1 MLPSARGIMRILI
14 VEDDPDSRESFCGV
28 LEDAGHECIS
38 VKSGKE
44 ALLHLRSH
52 PLPDAILLDMLMPE
66 MDGWQFRKAQLADPH
81 LANIPVVVITAADQA
96 RNSAMQFGAAQF
108 LTKPVHPDALVG
120 AFRQL
125 A

>member
-1 MLPSARGIMRILI
+1 MNILI
-14 VEDDPDSRESFCGV
+14 VEDDPDSRESFCAI
-28 LEDAGHECIS
+28 LEDAGHGCVS

-44 ALLHLRSH
+44 ALEHLNSH

-66 MDGWQFRKAQLADPH
+66 MDGWQFRKAQLADPKI
-81 LANIPVVVITAADQA
+81 AKIPVVVITAVDQA
-96 RNSAMQFGAAQF
+96 RNSALRFGASSF
-108 LTKPVHPDALVG
+108 LTKPVHPDSLLG